1 MTDLID
7 DLPILVLSPHARCN
21 CRCLMC
27 DIWKIKEPAEIS
39 NEEIEAWLP
48 EWTRLGVSEV
58 VLTGGEAL
66 MHSDLFALSRTLKE
80 AGVSI
85 TLLTS
90 GLLLSR
96 DAEEIGRF
104 VDRVLASL
112 DGPREIHDEIRN
124 VPRAFDRLAEGVA
137 ALKVKAPHVPV
148 GARCTVQ
155 RRNARHL
162 MATVDAARAIGLAK
176 ISFLAADVT
185 SEAFNRPGGWDET
198 ATSGVALSPDDLLAL
213 EEELQLLE
221 NQHASDFAS
230 GFIAESPAKLRAR
243 LLQHFAALLGR
254 GDFAP
259 VRCNAPWVSSVI
271 EADGTVRPCFFHV
284 PLGNVREAGSL
295 SAVLNSE
302 KARAFRSGL
311 DVSTNPVCRRCVCSL
326 HYERERG
333 LTGAA
338 SMIAGREPASA

>member
-1 MTDLID
+1 MTDILD
-7 DLPILVLSPHARCN
+7 ELPILILSPHARCN

-27 DIWKIKEPAEIS
+27 DIWKIKEPTEIS
-39 NEEIEAWLP
+39 KDDVEAWLT

-66 MHSDLFALSRTLKE
+66 MHSDLFALCRTLKE

-90 GLLLSR
+90 GLLLSKG
-96 DAEEIGRF
+96 AEKIGRY

-112 DGPREIHDEIRN
+112 DGPRDVHDEIRN

-137 ALKVKAPHVPV
+137 ALREKAPHVPV

-155 RRNARHL
+155 KRNAGHL
-162 MATVDAARAIGLAK
+162 RATVVAARAIGLAK
-176 ISFLAADVT
+176 ISFLAADMT
-185 SEAFNRPGGWDET
+185 SGAFNRPGGWDEVS
-198 ATSGVALSPDDLLAL
+198 ASGVTLSPDDLPLL
-213 EEELQLLE
+213 EEELRSLE
-221 NQHASDFAS
+221 RENALDFAS
-230 GFIAESPAKLRAR
+230 GFIAESPAKLRAK
-243 LLQHFAALLGR
+243 LLQHFSALLGR

-259 VRCNAPWVSSVI
+259 VACNAPWVSSVI
-271 EADGTVRPCFFHV
+271 EADGTVRPCFFHE

-311 DVSTNPVCRRCVCSL
+311 DVSTNPICRRCVCSL
-326 HYERERG
+326 HYEKERG

-338 SMIAGREPASA
+338 SMIAGREPVSP